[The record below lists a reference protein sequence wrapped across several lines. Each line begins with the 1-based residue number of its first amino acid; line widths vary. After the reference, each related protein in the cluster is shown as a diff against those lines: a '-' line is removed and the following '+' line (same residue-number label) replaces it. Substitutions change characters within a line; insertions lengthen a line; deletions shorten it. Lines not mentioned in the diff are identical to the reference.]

1 MEQFN
6 QKKTKAAFQQADRLA
21 LENKEL
27 EEDFERLLGKYV
39 MEAEA
44 RRKDIVHKMFLNM
57 LS

>member
-6 QKKTKAAFQQADRLA
+6 QKKSKAAVQEADNLA

-27 EEDFERLLGKYV
+27 EEDVEHLLGKYV

-44 RRKDIVHKMFLNM
+44 RQKDMG
-57 LS
+57 